1 MHPNKSLKPTPAKGM
16 PGQAV
21 VTRHGERK
29 STPLVLEL

>member
-1 MHPNKSLKPTPAKGM
+1 MPANQSLNLTPAKGM

-29 STPLVLEL
+29 KRAARG